1 MQVRVTTDNN
11 ITGNDRLTGQV
22 EDIVNDVLDRFRD
35 RITRVEVFLGDEN
48 SRAKSGQ
55 NDKRCTMEARLAGL
69 QPVAVTEQAESLDQ
83 AMRGAAEKL
92 EKTLDR
98 TLGRLSD
105 RKSRK
110 PMGGE
115 PAPE

>member
-11 ITGNDRLTGQV
+11 FVGNDRLSGQV
-22 EDIVNDVLDRFRD
+22 EDVVTDALARFSD
-35 RITRVEVFLGDEN
+35 RITRVEVFIGDEN
-48 SRAKSGQ
+48 SSAKSGQ
-55 NDKRCTMEARLAGL
+55 KDKRCTMEARLAGL

-83 AMRGAAEKL
+83 AVRGAAEKL

-105 RKSRK
+105 RKGRK

-115 PAPE
+115 PAV